1 MVMFGKRGAD
11 IDFTLM
17 HRKGLIKVPARKTNA
32 GVKVNS
38 QGMIDF
44 SGAGIS
50 ESSSS
55 SSVSSPSP
63 FSSEQGSGAVSP
75 FGFLD
80 SMASASSSSSPS
92 GLENSMRSPDLEVN
106 ALKLKVEDLDF
117 KIGQLMEKLAT
128 MEIKLYNFERNVR

>member
-1 MVMFGKRGAD
+1 MFGKRGAD

-17 HRKGLIKVPARKTNA
+17 HKKGLIKVPERKTNA

-50 ESSSS
+50 ESSGSVT
-55 SSVSSPSP
+55 SVSP
-63 FSSEQGSGAVSP
+63 EIGGSP

-80 SMASASSSSSPS
+80 SMASASSSSS
-92 GLENSMRSPDLEVN
+92 GLENSMMSSDTEVS
-106 ALKLKVEDLDF
+106 ALKIKVDDLDF

-128 MEIKLYNFERNVR
+128 MEIKLYNFERNAR

>member
-50 ESSSS
+50 
-55 SSVSSPSP
+55 
-63 FSSEQGSGAVSP
+63 
-75 FGFLD
+75 
-80 SMASASSSSSPS
+80 SSSPS

-106 ALKLKVEDLDF
+106 ALKLKVDDLDF

>member
-1 MVMFGKRGAD
+1 MVVFGKRGAD

-17 HRKGLIKVPARKTNA
+17 HRKGLIKVPERKTNA

-44 SGAGIS
+44 SGIGVS
-50 ESSSS
+50 EGSSSS
-55 SSVSSPSP
+55 GISSPSP
-63 FSSEQGSGAVSP
+63 FSSEQSTGAVSP

-80 SMASASSSSSPS
+80 SMASANSSSSPS
-92 GLENSMRSPDLEVN
+92 GLENSMRSSDLEVN
-106 ALKLKVEDLDF
+106 ALKLKVDDLDF

>member
-17 HRKGLIKVPARKTNA
+17 HRKGLIKVPERKTNA

-44 SGAGIS
+44 SGMNAG
-50 ESSSS
+50 ESSG
-55 SSVSSPSP
+55 SVSAVSP
-63 FSSEQGSGAVSP
+63 EAAGSP

-80 SMASASSSSSPS
+80 SMATSSSSSS
-92 GLENSMRSPDLEVN
+92 GLENSMRSSDSDVS
-106 ALKLKVEDLDF
+106 ALKIKVDDLDF
-117 KIGQLMEKLAT
+117 KIGQLMEKLAA